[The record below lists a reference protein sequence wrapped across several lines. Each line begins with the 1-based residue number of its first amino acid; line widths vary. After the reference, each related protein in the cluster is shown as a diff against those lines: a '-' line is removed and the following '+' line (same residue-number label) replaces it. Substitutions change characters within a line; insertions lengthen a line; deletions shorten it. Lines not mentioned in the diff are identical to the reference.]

1 LRSEPDRFDTA
12 APFRSVFDPMKRLP
26 DFVLL
31 SLLLTLIAV
40 PQMSAA
46 DDAPFEIRDGDRVLL
61 IGDTFMEREG
71 TFGRIELL
79 MHTQFPDRKFTVRN
93 LGFAGDTP
101 LGWSRASFDP
111 PAKGWER
118 LKEQLDLV
126 RPTVAF
132 LGYGM
137 AASLQEMTDRSGDH
151 ALNPDPM
158 RYGAEPMSA
167 PRFKKELAQLM
178 DAVEAASKSEGRE
191 SKVRFVLLS
200 PISHEDLRNEGRPRL
215 PDPAPHNRLLAAY
228 AKAVDELAQ
237 ERSARFVSL
246 TNPQSD
252 YAKFM
257 LRNEQAGPLTDNGIH
272 LHEAGYKRV
281 AGQIAKTLGWAFT
294 PKPVAD
300 YREDELQ
307 SLIARKHALEDA
319 LLPAITRKNELF
331 FHRWRPANSTYLF
344 GFRKHEQGQNAKEI
358 PEFDPLIAAAEVEL
372 DRLKSAVPKTLATG
386 EQVKPPALDK
396 TPEPVALP
404 AQPIPQFT
412 VQDGYQIELW
422 AENPLLEKP
431 TQMNWDENGRLW
443 VCSSSLY
450 PQIAPGEAAHDKIL
464 VLEDKDR
471 DGKAE
476 TSNVFVDGLL
486 IPTGVE
492 PDIEWTS
499 KVEGLKS
506 NAAQKPS
513 TLDNR
518 RSTPSSACYVGQS
531 TELLR
536 FVDSDND
543 GKADKKRIV
552 LSGFG
557 TEDTHHILL
566 TLHLGADGRLY
577 FNQSVYIHSHL
588 ETPHGMVRLNSG
600 GIYAYDPATERLEV
614 FARGWWNSWGHQM
627 DQFGQSFA
635 TDGAGSTGIS
645 WVIPGAVFPAYE
657 GSRRIAPAI
666 SPGSYPKFCGLEI
679 IYSPHFPADWQGN
692 AITCDFRAHRIV
704 RFAIKDLTTTGG
716 QPVTDDAKSAEG
728 RRQAE
733 NAGRIP
739 NSPPPGGSAGYVAQE
754 MPDFIRTS
762 DIAFR
767 PIDVKLGPDGALYI
781 ADWSNP
787 VINHGEVDFRDPRR
801 DKHRGRIWRVTKKDA
816 PLVKWESPRGKG
828 ESPNLWDREQARSLM
843 QNALNAGLTHAVAT
857 SSRGPANYAAM
868 IRDANP
874 RLRLKGI
881 RAAATAATADAANL
895 VLGAIANGADRDPF
909 LEYAAWLS
917 INELAKPWTDAIV
930 SGTWKPEGREKQL
943 AWGLAAIE
951 PSLATATLSKL
962 FAENKVPLDGTGPW
976 IELLGKAG
984 GTHEL
989 KLLYRGLLAGIVQDG
1004 DPVKRGA
1011 DGVDP
1016 KFAFAP
1022 PVAARAAAALV
1033 EAARLR
1039 NTKPESPLPNGQLD
1053 YWPLVIYGQDQ
1064 AMPDIL
1070 RAVGYWKLD
1079 KLAPFVGANAGAGN
1093 SPAVHDAV
1101 FESLRLMGGPL
1112 ARQTVE
1118 AFFGGPAP
1126 DQSLLRSALNS
1137 ATPAIR
1143 RRALVALAQFDVK
1156 RALDNLAKTFSEN
1169 ATETDLLATWREL
1182 MKVKGFAE
1190 AIARTLPKDLPKPA
1204 ATTGLRAARELG
1216 KKGEALSNAFASIAG
1231 VATTTT
1237 PSNAADYTA
1246 MAESVKKDGDPAR
1259 GELIY
1264 RRATLGCV
1272 TCHAIGGAGGKV
1284 GPELTSLGASAP
1296 LDYIIESTLNPAAKV
1311 KEGFNA
1317 VTFTLKDGSLVSGIQ
1332 ARETANEI
1340 IVRDVAAREQTVPKA
1355 NIASKQNIGSIM
1367 PAGLVEQLPG
1377 RERLDLLAFLAQLGK
1392 PGVYDASKGQVAR
1405 VWTLYP
1411 SSDGDKVLRG
1421 ELKLEDSANA
1431 FTLVDGRL
1439 TKDLFSEA
1447 LQLLPNAGDVVYA
1460 VAQFQN
1466 ANAGKTAL
1474 QLTGAAKAWLDGKP
1488 LVVQPAMQLD
1498 LPSGPHHL
1506 VVKIDVKQLP
1516 EVLRA
1521 ASADA
1526 RFLGN

>member
-1 LRSEPDRFDTA
+1 
-12 APFRSVFDPMKRLP
+12 MKR
-26 DFVLL
+26 FL
-31 SLLLTLIAV
+31 SLLFVLIAITRAGLL
-40 PQMSAA
+40 AA
-46 DDAPFEIRDGDRVLL
+46 DVPFELRDGDRVLL
-61 IGDTFMEREG
+61 IGDTLIEREG
-71 TFGRIELL
+71 TFGAIELL
-79 MHTQFPDRKFTVRN
+79 MHTQFPERKFIVRN

-132 LGYGM
+132 IGYGM

-151 ALNPDPM
+151 ALNPDPV

-178 DAVEAASKSEGRE
+178 DAIEAASKGEGRE
-191 SKVRFVLLS
+191 AKVRFVLLS
-200 PISHEDLRNEGRPRL
+200 PISHEDLRQTGRAQL
-215 PDPAPHNRLLAAY
+215 PDPAPHNKLLVDY
-228 AKAVDELAQ
+228 ANAIEEVAK
-237 ERSARFVSL
+237 ERSAVFISL
-246 TNPQSD
+246 AHPQSD

-257 LRNEQAGPLTDNGIH
+257 LGNDQAGPLTDNGIH

-281 AGQIAKTLGWAFT
+281 AGHIAKNLGWAFT
-294 PKPVAD
+294 RKPVAD
-300 YREDELQ
+300 YRADELQ
-307 SLIARKHALEDA
+307 ILIGRKHALEDA

-358 PEFDPLIAAAEVEL
+358 PEFDPLIAAADAEL
-372 DRLKSAVPKTLATG
+372 DRLKSTVPKALAAG
-386 EQVKPPALDK
+386 EEVPPAPSK
-396 TPEPVALP
+396 KMAEPVALQ

-412 VQDGYQIELW
+412 VQDGYAIELW

-431 TQMNWDENGRLW
+431 TQMNWDERGRLW

-450 PQIAPGEAAHDKIL
+450 PQIAPGETADDRIL

-476 TSNVFVDGLL
+476 TSTAFADGLL

-492 PDIEWTS
+492 PDIEWTP
-499 KVEGLKS
+499 KVEGRKS
-506 NAAQKPS
+506 SGATA
-513 TLDNR
+513 
-518 RSTPSSACYVGQS
+518 ACYVGQS

-536 FVDSDND
+536 FVDTDND

-557 TEDTHHILL
+557 TEDTHHILH
-566 TLHLGADGRLY
+566 TLHWGPDGRLY

-600 GIYAYDPATERLEV
+600 GIYAYDPATERVEV

-679 IYSPHFPADWQGN
+679 LYSPHFPADWQGN

-704 RFAIKDLTTTGG
+704 RFAIKDLATTGG

-733 NAGRIP
+733 NTGRIP
-739 NSPPPGGSAGYVAQE
+739 NSPPPGGSAGYTAQE

-801 DKHRGRIWRVTKKDA
+801 DKHRGRIWRVRKKDA
-816 PLVKWESPRGKG
+816 PLVKWESPRGKD
-828 ESPNLWDREQARSLM
+828 ESPNLWDREQARRLIQS
-843 QNALNAGLTHAVAT
+843 ALNAGVTNAVAT
-857 SSRGPANYAAM
+857 SSRGPANSAAM
-868 IRDANP
+868 LRDANP
-874 RLRLKGI
+874 RVRLKGI
-881 RAAATAATADAANL
+881 RAAAAAATADAATL
-895 VLGAIANGADRDPF
+895 VLDTIANGADRDPF

-930 SGTWKPEGREKQL
+930 AGTWKSEGREKQL

-984 GTHEL
+984 GSHEL

-1004 DPVKRGA
+1004 NPVKRGA

-1039 NTKPESPLPNGQLD
+1039 NTKPESPLANGQLD
-1053 YWPLVIYGQDQ
+1053 YWPLVIYGQGQ
-1064 AMPDIL
+1064 ARPDIL

-1079 KLAPFVGANAGAGN
+1079 KLAPFVGANADARN
-1093 SPAVHDAV
+1093 SAAVHDAV
-1101 FESLRLMGGPL
+1101 FESLRLMGGSL

-1126 DQSLLRSALNS
+1126 DQALLRSALTS

-1156 RALDNLAKTFSEN
+1156 RALDHLAKTFSEN
-1169 ATETDLLATWREL
+1169 ATEAELLATWREL

-1190 AIARTLPKDLPKPA
+1190 AVARTLPKDLPKAA

-1231 VATTTT
+1231 VATTTS
-1237 PSNAADYTA
+1237 PANAADYTA

-1340 IVRDVAAREQTVPKA
+1340 VVRDVAAREQTVPKA

-1411 SSDGDKVLRG
+1411 SSDGDKVLQG
-1421 ELKLEDSANA
+1421 ELKLENSANA

-1439 TKDLFSEA
+1439 TKELFAEA
-1447 LQLLPNAGDVVYA
+1447 LQLFPNAGDVVYA

-1466 ANAGKTAL
+1466 ANAGKTKL

-1488 LVVQPAMQLD
+1488 LVVQPAMELD
-1498 LPSGPHHL
+1498 LPAGPHHL

-1521 ASADA
+1521 ESGDA